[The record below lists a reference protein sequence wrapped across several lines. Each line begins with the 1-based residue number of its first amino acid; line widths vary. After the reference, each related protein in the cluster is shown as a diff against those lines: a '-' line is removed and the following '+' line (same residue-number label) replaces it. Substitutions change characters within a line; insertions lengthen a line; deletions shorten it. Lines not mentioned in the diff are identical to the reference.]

1 MKNFEQQAETRATFP
16 IIRHISARVTPF
28 LLKTPICANHIT
40 LISILLGLTAGAMFA
55 IGEFTTTLYA
65 SIVFFLVYLL
75 DHCDGEVARAK
86 SQASKFGEYFD
97 TFGDWIS
104 HAAFFIG
111 LGYGTYTTSNNH
123 FWFWM
128 GLAAALG
135 ATINYIISIYLCSLK
150 EQEKYLSTVNNKNN
164 QDSRQHPKT
173 RIEVASFIFRELC
186 RADFWLLVLIL
197 AIFDLVWILLPASA
211 FGAQAYWITL
221 LITRGKQ
228 YRV

>member
-1 MKNFEQQAETRATFP
+1 
-16 IIRHISARVTPF
+16 
-28 LLKTPICANHIT
+28 
-40 LISILLGLTAGAMFA
+40 MFA
-55 IGEFTTTLYA
+55 IGEFATTLYA

-86 SQASKFGEYFD
+86 SQASKFGNYFD
-97 TFGDWIS
+97 SFGDWIS

-135 ATINYIISIYLCSLK
+135 ATINYFISIYLCSPK
-150 EQEKYLSTVNNKNN
+150 EQGEYLSTVNQNN
-164 QDSRQHPKT
+164 YADYQQQLET
-173 RIEVASFIFRELC
+173 RIEVALFIFRELL

-197 AIFDLVWILLPASA
+197 AIFDLVWVLLPASA
-211 FGAQAYWITL
+211 IGAQAYWITQ
-221 LITRGKQ
+221 LITKGKQ
-228 YRV
+228 YHV

>member
-1 MKNFEQQAETRATFP
+1 MKKFDQLTETRATFP

-40 LISILLGLTAGAMFA
+40 LISILLGLTAGVMFA
-55 IGEFTTTLYA
+55 IGEFATTLYA

-86 SQASKFGEYFD
+86 GQASKFGNYFD
-97 TFGDWIS
+97 SFGDWVS

-135 ATINYIISIYLCSLK
+135 ATINYFISIYFCSPK
-150 EQEKYLSTVNNKNN
+150 EQEEYLSAVNQN
-164 QDSRQHPKT
+164 DYEDYRQQLET
-173 RIEVASFIFRELC
+173 RIEVALFIFRELL

-197 AIFDLVWILLPASA
+197 AIFDLVWVLLPVSA
-211 FGAQAYWITL
+211 FGAQAYWITQ
-221 LITRGKQ
+221 LITKGKQ
-228 YRV
+228 YHV

>member
-1 MKNFEQQAETRATFP
+1 MVETRATFP

-40 LISILLGLTAGAMFA
+40 LISILLGLTAGVMFA
-55 IGEFTTTLYA
+55 IGEFATTLYA

-86 SQASKFGEYFD
+86 SQASKFGNYFD

-135 ATINYIISIYLCSLK
+135 ATINYLISIYLCSPK
-150 EQEKYLSTVNNKNN
+150 EQEEYLSTVNQKNHG
-164 QDSRQHPKT
+164 DYRQQLET
-173 RIEVASFIFRELC
+173 RIEVALFIFRELL

-197 AIFDLVWILLPASA
+197 AIFDLVWVLLPASA
-211 FGAQAYWITL
+211 IGAQAYWITQL
-221 LITRGKQ
+221 LTKGKQ
-228 YRV
+228 YHV

>member
-1 MKNFEQQAETRATFP
+1 
-16 IIRHISARVTPF
+16 
-28 LLKTPICANHIT
+28 
-40 LISILLGLTAGAMFA
+40 MFA
-55 IGEFTTTLYA
+55 IGEFATTLYA

-86 SQASKFGEYFD
+86 SQASKFGNYFD

-164 QDSRQHPKT
+164 QDFRQQPKT
-173 RIEVASFIFRELC
+173 RIEVALFIFRELC

-211 FGAQAYWITL
+211 FGAQAYWITQ
-221 LITRGKQ
+221 LITKGKQ
-228 YRV
+228 YHV

>member
-1 MKNFEQQAETRATFP
+1 MKKFEQQAETRATFP

-28 LLKTPICANHIT
+28 LLKTPIGANHIT

-86 SQASKFGEYFD
+86 SQVSKFGKFFD

-111 LGYGTYTTSNNH
+111 LGYGTYSTSNNH
-123 FWFWM
+123 FWFWK

-135 ATINYIISIYLCSLK
+135 ATINYIISIYLFSLK
-150 EQEKYLSTVNNKNN
+150 EQENNLSTVNNKNN
-164 QDSRQHPKT
+164 QDCRQHPKT

-197 AIFDLVWILLPASA
+197 AIFDLVWILLPAST
-211 FGAQAYWITL
+211 FGAQAYWITQ
-221 LITRGKQ
+221 LIAKGKQ
-228 YRV
+228 YHV

>member
-1 MKNFEQQAETRATFP
+1 MKKFEQHAETRATFP
-16 IIRHISARVTPF
+16 IIRHISVRVTPF

-111 LGYGTYTTSNNH
+111 LGYGTYTTTNNH
-123 FWFWM
+123 LWFWM

-135 ATINYIISIYLCSLK
+135 ATINYFISIYLCSPK
-150 EQEKYLSTVNNKNN
+150 EQEEYISDVNQNN
-164 QDSRQHPKT
+164 YEDYRQQLETP
-173 RIEVASFIFRELC
+173 IEVALFIFRELL

-197 AIFDLVWILLPASA
+197 AIFDLVWILLPVSA
-211 FGAQAYWITL
+211 FGAQAYWITQ
-221 LITRGKQ
+221 LITKGKQ

>member
-1 MKNFEQQAETRATFP
+1 MKKFDQLAETRATFP

-40 LISILLGLTAGAMFA
+40 LISILLGLTAGVMFA
-55 IGEFTTTLYA
+55 IGEFATTLYA

-86 SQASKFGEYFD
+86 RQASKFGNYFD

-135 ATINYIISIYLCSLK
+135 ATINYFISIYLCSLK
-150 EQEKYLSTVNNKNN
+150 EQEEYLSTVNQNN
-164 QDSRQHPKT
+164 YEDYRQQLET
-173 RIEVASFIFRELC
+173 RIEVALFIFRELL

-197 AIFDLVWILLPASA
+197 AIFDLVWILLPVSA
-211 FGAQAYWITL
+211 FGAQAYWITQ
-221 LITRGKQ
+221 LITKGKQ
-228 YRV
+228 YHV

>member
-1 MKNFEQQAETRATFP
+1 
-16 IIRHISARVTPF
+16 
-28 LLKTPICANHIT
+28 
-40 LISILLGLTAGAMFA
+40 MFA
-55 IGEFTTTLYA
+55 IGESATTLYA

-86 SQASKFGEYFD
+86 SQASKFGNYFD

-135 ATINYIISIYLCSLK
+135 ATINYFISIYLCSLK
-150 EQEKYLSTVNNKNN
+150 EQEEYLSTVNQNN
-164 QDSRQHPKT
+164 YADYQQQLET
-173 RIEVASFIFRELC
+173 RIEVALFIFRELL
-186 RADFWLLVLIL
+186 RADF
-197 AIFDLVWILLPASA
+197 
-211 FGAQAYWITL
+211 GYWYLYLRYLT
-221 LITRGKQ
+221 
-228 YRV
+228 

>member
-1 MKNFEQQAETRATFP
+1 MKFDQLAKARATFP
-16 IIRHISARVTPF
+16 LIRHISARVTPF
-28 LLKTPICANHIT
+28 LLKTPINANLIT
-40 LISILLGLTAGAMFA
+40 LISILLGLTAGIMFA
-55 IGEFTTTLYA
+55 IGGFATTLYA

-86 SQASKFGEYFD
+86 SQASKFGKNFD

-128 GLAAALG
+128 GLVAALG

-150 EQEKYLSTVNNKNN
+150 EQEKYLSTVNQQNN
-164 QDSRQHPKT
+164 QDYRQQTKT
-173 RIEVASFIFRELC
+173 RIEVASFIFRELF

-211 FGAQAYWITL
+211 FGAQAYWITQ
-221 LITRGKQ
+221 LITKGKQ
-228 YRV
+228 YHV